1 MRRSFTTLTCALMV
15 AIAPAALFAQTP
27 PAQTPP
33 TQQPPA
39 QQPPAGAQPPAAA
52 QPAAPKLAFTTDA
65 GLLLIQI
72 KKDQTA
78 AFEEM
83 IGKLKAGAAKSTD
96 ETIKKQ
102 IAGWKVFK
110 SSEDMAGN
118 ALYVVMIDPAVKDT
132 EYELFGIVQKVM
144 TPEELRAPETQEMFK
159 KWQAAFAA
167 GYNKLNLS
175 PVGGGM

>member
-1 MRRSFTTLTCALMV
+1 MRRSLTTLTCALMV
-15 AIAPAALFAQTP
+15 AIAPAALFAQTQP
-27 PAQTPP
+27 PA
-33 TQQPPA
+33 QPPA
-39 QQPPAGAQPPAAA
+39 QQPPATQPPAAA

-83 IGKLKAGAAKSTD
+83 IGKIKAGAAKSTD
-96 ETIKKQ
+96 DAIKKQ

-110 SSEDMAGN
+110 SSEDMTGN
-118 ALYVVMIDPAVKDT
+118 ALYVVTIDPAVKDT

-175 PVGGGM
+175 PVGGGGM